1 MSPPS
6 SDDGGHPAVD
16 EQHLA
21 VDVDRRRG
29 REEHHGADEVVD
41 GALLD
46 VRLADWNRV
55 FTTDL
60 TSAFLVGREVARHQL
75 ARGSGKI
82 INICSVQT
90 DLARPSNA
98 PYTAAKGGLRNLTP
112 P

>member
-1 MSPPS
+1 VASAFDVTDQDQVRAGIDAIEANVGPIEILVNN
-6 SDDGGHPAVD
+6 ACL
-16 EQHLA
+16 QH
-21 VDVDRRRG
+21 RQP
-29 REEHHGADEVVD
+29 
-41 GALLD
+41 LLD